1 MLLISRSDQVSH
13 EKDRGGELW
22 SMAKG
27 SRNAGRLGLRTQ
39 SHIEARFRADFL
51 KILVQVDI
59 DPAAEETKGGAGHVA
74 KALFSYGPDRVGVVC
89 YVPKEL
95 QVCTRQLG
103 LERRVGACEM
113 STIPRIRD
121 A

>member
-1 MLLISRSDQVSH
+1 
-13 EKDRGGELW
+13 
-22 SMAKG
+22 MASPGKP
-27 SRNAGRLGLRTQ
+27 T
-39 SHIEARFRADFL
+39 FL

-95 QVCTRQLG
+95 QVCMGQLG
-103 LERRVGACEM
+103 LERRVGACDM
-113 STIPRIRD
+113 RCIPRIRD
-121 A
+121 AGSIEIAHTCGWSCSNTAY

>member
-1 MLLISRSDQVSH
+1 M
-13 EKDRGGELW
+13 
-22 SMAKG
+22 
-27 SRNAGRLGLRTQ
+27 RTQ

-95 QVCTRQLG
+95 QVCWGQLG
-103 LERRVGACEM
+103 LERGLGAGSFHELGII
-113 STIPRIRD
+113 SD
-121 A
+121 AGSIAIAHTHGWSCSNTAY